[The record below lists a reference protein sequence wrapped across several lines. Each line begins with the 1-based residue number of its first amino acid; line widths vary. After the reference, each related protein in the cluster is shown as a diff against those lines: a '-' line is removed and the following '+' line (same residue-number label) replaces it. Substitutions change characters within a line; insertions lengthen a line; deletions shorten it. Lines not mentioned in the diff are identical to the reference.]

1 MAIADLIQSLAA
13 HDVEFI
19 VGGVAAL
26 LQGAPINTID
36 LDIVYA
42 RSPANVDR
50 ALAALAEL
58 GAVYR
63 DDGRRLSPT
72 RSHLESPGYKLPD
85 AELRGLRRR
94 TPRQANEASRSP

>member
-13 HDVEFI
+13 HDVEFII

-42 RSPANVDR
+42 RSPVNVDR
-50 ALAALAEL
+50 ALAALADL

-72 RSHLESPGYKLPD
+72 RSHLESPVTNYCAMALSTCS
-85 AELRGLRRR
+85 ER
-94 TPRQANEASRSP
+94 

>member
-1 MAIADLIQSLAA
+1 M
-13 HDVEFI
+13 EFII

-50 ALAALAEL
+50 ALAALEEL

-72 RSHLESPGYKLPD
+72 RSHLESPGQNYS
-85 AELRGLRRR
+85 RRATALSTCSER
-94 TPRQANEASRSP
+94 